1 MGETTNDLQTLRA
14 ACNAL
19 WPLLRKRH
27 WETAKKTRA
36 ISPTGNPRGHN
47 YAPGQIP
54 GPEPT
59 IEVIDHIRY
68 LEATAH
74 STETRLGY
82 GIAIELTRVDAE
94 RALSLMP
101 AAAAAEYDEALH
113 NRELRFQHPFTWE
126 TDRYRRNRALPR
138 RAAIAL
144 QAVAAAATVRILT
157 PEENAALIDD
167 GGINAQAVFAAV
179 DRTTESEC

>member
-1 MGETTNDLQTLRA
+1 MGEHNLQLLRA
-14 ACNAL
+14 TCNAI

-59 IEVIDHIRY
+59 LEVIDHIHY

-113 NRELRFQHPFTWE
+113 NRELRFQHPFVWKG
-126 TDRYRRNRALPR
+126 DRYRRNDKLPK
-138 RAAIAL
+138 RAAQAL
-144 QAVAAAATVRILT
+144 QAVAAEASLRVLT
-157 PEENAALIDD
+157 PEEDAALLDD
-167 GGINAQAVFAAV
+167 GGIHADAVFASV
-179 DRTTESEC
+179 ERTS